1 MVKYMIRMD
10 GVRLMVKRVFPL
22 LALLMAGSC
31 HAQARLPEITQDG
44 ISIREIWIPMPD
56 GVRLAASLFAP
67 DDLQDDAQLPVLL
80 EYLPYRKDE
89 SRNGRFGLYSYFVNH
104 GYVVARVDI
113 RGTGT
118 SEGVLIEYEYTN
130 QEQEDGEVVIDW
142 LSKQPW
148 SNGSVGMFG
157 ISWGAFNSIQMAM
170 RNPPALKAIIAH
182 EGTDDLYRDDVH
194 FMDGMMHVDSYEV
207 QVDIANALPRP
218 PDYIV
223 DDAYFEERFNTT
235 PWMMIYKNQQHDGP
249 FWNRGSLDTDYS
261 KIKIPTFVMG
271 GWYDGYR
278 DSVPRMLANMSA
290 PVKGLIG
297 PWAHAWPHDPYPK
310 PGMEWRHEAVRW
322 FDQWLKGEH
331 TGIMDE
337 PRFAVYVREWHP
349 PGVVET
355 APGFWRW
362 EKGWPIERVRNTP
375 MFLHDDHTLSADDP
389 TADEPTSH
397 KLKYVPTVGVE
408 AGGNVS
414 WWGDFPYDQR
424 GTDAFSLVYDSASLE
439 EDTEILGF
447 PRAVLKVSADAPS
460 ANWFV
465 RVSDV
470 APDGSV
476 TQVAGAGLS
485 GAHRVSAERPMAL
498 VPGELFTLEY
508 DLHFT
513 SWVFPKGH
521 RIRVAVN
528 NAMWPMIWPTPYAM
542 TTTMRIGGKNPSH
555 VLLPVVPTSHDD
567 KPQFAPIVQNPAL
580 PGYGSVPLENDTTSG
595 YAEVK
600 QIERNPIT
608 ATTVIRMP
616 GAGATKYPWATIYY
630 SENLTHEANDN
641 DPARTSAL
649 GETSYRIVQGDREL
663 VLSCDLT
670 MRSDGEYFY
679 YEYTRRI
686 SENGKLLREKTWADR
701 ISRNHH

>member
-1 MVKYMIRMD
+1 MIRRMC
-10 GVRLMVKRVFPL
+10 LL
-22 LALLMAGSC
+22 LALLAVIPC
-31 HAQARLPEITQDG
+31 HAQTRLPDITQDG
-44 ISIREIWIPMPD
+44 ISIQEVWIPMPD
-56 GVRLAASLFAP
+56 GVRLAASLFVPAEM
-67 DDLQDDAQLPVLL
+67 DDVPRLPVLL

-118 SEGVLIEYEYTN
+118 SDGVLVEYEYTD

-142 LSKQPW
+142 LSKQSW
-148 SNGSVGMFG
+148 SNGNVGMFG
-157 ISWGAFNSIQMAM
+157 VSWGAFNSIQMAM
-170 RNPPALKAIIAH
+170 RNPPALKAILAH
-182 EGTDDLYRDDVH
+182 EGTDDIYRDDVH

-207 QVDIANALPRP
+207 GQDIANALPRP

-223 DDAYFEERFNTT
+223 DDAYFEERFDTT

-249 FWNRGSLDTDYS
+249 FWNRASLDTDYS

-278 DSVPRMLANMSA
+278 DSVPRMLEKMSA

-297 PWAHAWPHDPYPK
+297 PWAHTFPNRPYPK
-310 PGMEWRHEAVRW
+310 PGIEWRHEAVRW
-322 FDQWLKGEH
+322 FDQWLKDKE

-337 PRFAVYVREWHP
+337 PRFAVYVRKWHP

-362 EKGWPIERVRNTP
+362 EEGWPIERVEKTP
-375 MFLHDDHTLSADDP
+375 MYLHDNHTLSP
-389 TADEPTSH
+389 NMPTSDGSSSH
-397 KLKYVPTVGVE
+397 ELKYVPTVGVE
-408 AGGNVS
+408 AGGNVN

-424 GTDAFSLVYDSASLE
+424 GTDAYSLVYDSAPLD

-447 PRAVLKVSADAPS
+447 PRALLNVSADAPT

-470 APDGSV
+470 APDGTV
-476 TQVAGAGLS
+476 TQVAGAGLN
-485 GAHRVSAERPMAL
+485 GAHRISAEKPTAL
-498 VPGELFTLEY
+498 VPGEEFTLEY

-513 SWVFPKGH
+513 SWIFPQGH
-521 RIRVAVN
+521 RIRVAIN
-528 NAMWPMIWPTPYAM
+528 NAMWPMIWPTPYSM
-542 TTTMRIGGKNPSH
+542 TTTTRIGGENPSQV
-555 VLLPVVPTSHDD
+555 VLPIVPESNNSQPV
-567 KPQFAPIVQNPAL
+567 FRPIVQDPEL
-580 PGYGSVPLENDTTSG
+580 PGFGSVPVADDTVSG

-600 QIERNPIT
+600 HIERKPLT

-616 GAGATKYPWATIYY
+616 GDGGSIYPWATIYY
-630 SENLTHEANDN
+630 SEDLTHEANDI
-641 DPARTSAL
+641 DPSRSTSL

-663 VLSCDLT
+663 VISCD
-670 MRSDGEYFY
+670 MEWRSDSEFFY

-686 SENGKLLREKTWADR
+686 SENGELLREKTWTDK
-701 ISRNHH
+701 IPRNHH

>member
-1 MVKYMIRMD
+1 MC
-10 GVRLMVKRVFPL
+10 LL
-22 LALLMAGSC
+22 LALLAVIPC
-31 HAQARLPEITQDG
+31 HAQTRLPDITQDG
-44 ISIREIWIPMPD
+44 ISIQEVWIPMPD
-56 GVRLAASLFAP
+56 EVRLAASLFVPA
-67 DDLQDDAQLPVLL
+67 DMSDNARLPVLL

-89 SRNGRFGLYSYFVNH
+89 SRSGRFGLYSYFVNH

-118 SEGVLIEYEYTN
+118 SDGVLVEYEYTD

-142 LSKQPW
+142 LSKQSW
-148 SNGSVGMFG
+148 SNGKVGMFG
-157 ISWGAFNSIQMAM
+157 VSWGAFNSIQMAM

-182 EGTDDLYRDDVH
+182 EGTDDIYRDDVH
-194 FMDGMMHVDSYEV
+194 FMDGMMHIDSYEV
-207 QVDIANALPRP
+207 HQDIANVLPRP

-223 DDAYFEERFNTT
+223 DDAYFEERFDTT

-249 FWNRGSLDTDYS
+249 FWNRASLSTDYS

-278 DSVPRMLANMSA
+278 DSVPRMLEKLSA

-297 PWAHAWPHDPYPK
+297 PWAHTFPNMPYPK
-310 PGMEWRHEAVRW
+310 PGMEWRYEAVRW
-322 FDQWLKGEH
+322 FDQWLKGQE

-337 PRFAVYVREWHP
+337 PRFAVYVRKWHP

-362 EKGWPIERVRNTP
+362 EEGWPIERVQKTP
-375 MFLHDDHTLSADDP
+375 MYLHDNHTLTPDKPAGEGAS
-389 TADEPTSH
+389 SH
-397 KLKYVPTVGVE
+397 QLKYVPTVGVE

-424 GTDAFSLVYDSASLE
+424 GTDAYSLVYDSAPLDG
-439 EDTEILGF
+439 DTEILGF
-447 PRAVLKVSADAPS
+447 PRALLNVSADAPT

-470 APDGSV
+470 APDGTV
-476 TQVAGAGLS
+476 TQVAGAGLN
-485 GAHRVSAERPMAL
+485 GAHRVSAEKPVAL
-498 VPGELFTLEY
+498 VPDEEFTLEY

-513 SWVFPKGH
+513 SWIFPKGH
-521 RIRVAVN
+521 RIRVAIN
-528 NAMWPMIWPTPYAM
+528 NAMWPMIWPTPHPM
-542 TTTMRIGGKNPSH
+542 TTTTRIGGDNPSQV
-555 VLLPVVPTSHDD
+555 VLPIVPESKNGRPVF
-567 KPQFAPIVQNPAL
+567 QPIVQDPEL
-580 PGYGSVPLENDTTSG
+580 PGFGSVPVADDTVSG

-600 QIERNPIT
+600 HIERKPLT

-616 GAGATKYPWATIYY
+616 GNGGSVYPWATIYY
-630 SENLTHEANDN
+630 SEELTHEANDI
-641 DPARTSAL
+641 DPSRASSL

-663 VLSCDLT
+663 IISCD
-670 MRSDGEYFY
+670 MEWRSDSEYFY

-686 SENGKLLREKTWADR
+686 SEDGELLRDKTWTDK
-701 ISRNHH
+701 IPRNHH